1 MVDSVGVSSLT
12 GARHSTSSP
21 GWKAPAATHF
31 WMSSSLHA
39 AFPHSRFVL
48 CGRDSEKQDKG
59 DQSGLWRTGEMGTEE
74 RPKNK
79 KMGNEMLA
87 TNPHPWSPLS
97 DLACRRL
104 PPTMASHSHPF
115 FPPSFVRRSEQR
127 GGALVLL
134 RWRAVRTAV
143 RREYVRGCS
152 LQLALD
158 SKVTAALASGDAG
171 RDREREE
178 TRRSLTMIPSIDV

>member
-59 DQSGLWRTGEMGTEE
+59 DQS
-74 RPKNK
+74 
-79 KMGNEMLA
+79 
-87 TNPHPWSPLS
+87 
-97 DLACRRL
+97 
-104 PPTMASHSHPF
+104 
-115 FPPSFVRRSEQR
+115 
-127 GGALVLL
+127 
-134 RWRAVRTAV
+134 
-143 RREYVRGCS
+143 
-152 LQLALD
+152 LD
-158 SKVTAALASGDAG
+158 SG
-171 RDREREE
+171 EREKWE
-178 TRRSLTMIPSIDV
+178 LKKGRRIRKWGTKCLPRILTRGRRCPILLAAGCHQRWLLILILFSRHPSSEEVNSAVELSSC